1 MLFSKVHE
9 IPQIKIFRFESP
21 IIYFNADYFRE
32 SLLDAVGIDLKSGQ
46 KRTIHPKEF
55 NENHLNLRNLIY
67 IIIDCS
73 SINQLDYSGGK
84 IFLQTIKELNDC
96 QFKVYLCNLRCKK
109 FDEEKTKREDGYF
122 FVDYNYDL
130 LEKLDMDRVCS
141 VNVMATVHD
150 AVHKIQDESIEN
162 NEQVGL

>member
-1 MLFSKVHE
+1 MYYFRPRTTILGQYERSEIYKNAKRFTNVRNLLNKMYFLKIVCWFKVHE

-32 SLLDAVGIDLKSGQ
+32 SLLDSVSGDLKSGQ
-46 KRTIHPKEF
+46 QESIHGKTS
-55 NENHLNLRNLIY
+55 NEVYLNLRHLKH

-96 QFKVYLCNLRCKK
+96 QYRVYLCNLRCKK
-109 FDEEKTKREDGYF
+109 SIRRSKK
-122 FVDYNYDL
+122 
-130 LEKLDMDRVCS
+130 KLFR
-141 VNVMATVHD
+141 
-150 AVHKIQDESIEN
+150 
-162 NEQVGL
+162 LF

>member
-1 MLFSKVHE
+1 LKIFCWFKVHE

-32 SLLDAVGIDLKSGQ
+32 SLLDSVSSDSKTGEKGS
-46 KRTIHPKEF
+46 IHPKPS
-55 NENHLNLRNLIY
+55 NEQYLNVRNLIH

-96 QFKVYLCNLRCKK
+96 QYRVYLSNLTCKK
-109 FDEEKTKREDGYF
+109 SIGREEKMLRF
-122 FVDYNYDL
+122 F
-130 LEKLDMDRVCS
+130 
-141 VNVMATVHD
+141 
-150 AVHKIQDESIEN
+150 
-162 NEQVGL
+162 

>member
-1 MLFSKVHE
+1 MFCFSKVHE

-46 KRTIHPKEF
+46 QRAIHPKQI
-55 NENHLNLRNLIY
+55 NENHFNLRNLTH

-84 IFLQTIKELNDC
+84 IFLQAIKELNDC
-96 QFKVYLCNLRCKK
+96 QLKVYLCNLRCKQSIR
-109 FDEEKTKREDGYF
+109 KREYLAEGIDI
-122 FVDYNYDL
+122 L
-130 LEKLDMDRVCS
+130 
-141 VNVMATVHD
+141 
-150 AVHKIQDESIEN
+150 
-162 NEQVGL
+162 